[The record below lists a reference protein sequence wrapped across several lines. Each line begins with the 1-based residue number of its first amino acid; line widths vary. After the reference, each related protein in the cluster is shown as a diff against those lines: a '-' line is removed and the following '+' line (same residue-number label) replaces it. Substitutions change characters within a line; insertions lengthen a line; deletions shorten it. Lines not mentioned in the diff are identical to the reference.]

1 MRQIGKLFFIWK
13 EYTSHMHY
21 SRIHTKNWGKFDFII
36 RFDYTKLSI
45 EKVNNL
51 TVISMYQLPA
61 RKDDDQN

>member
-1 MRQIGKLFFIWK
+1 
-13 EYTSHMHY
+13 MHY